1 METIQHF
8 TATSAFCRQRSK
20 MEGENELFWLNEAE
34 LLTRLAIDAERLEL
48 LRSQKIPQAA

>member
-1 METIQHF
+1 
-8 TATSAFCRQRSK
+8 